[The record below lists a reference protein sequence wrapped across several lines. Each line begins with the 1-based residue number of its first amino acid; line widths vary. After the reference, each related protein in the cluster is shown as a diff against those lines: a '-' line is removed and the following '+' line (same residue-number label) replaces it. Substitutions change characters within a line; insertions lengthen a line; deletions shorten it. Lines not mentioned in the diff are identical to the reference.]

1 LAKLAVAG
9 MPFRIDCRTAGAS
22 LQPQPPPWA
31 RDVSRTGWGLA
42 SGAIAV
48 IGSILY
54 RGAAP
59 KPKAIPLSDIEILE
73 TADTESLARFS
84 AVIDVRSPAEFA
96 QDHAPGAINLPV
108 LTDEER
114 AEVGTIYVQE
124 SRFRARRI
132 GAAYVARNIAR
143 HLEGALA
150 GEAGSFQPLVYC
162 WRGGQR
168 SHAMA
173 TILSQVGW
181 RTTLLAG
188 GYRTWRRHVTARL
201 YDAPL
206 PLRVVL
212 LDGYTGS
219 GKTEVLQR
227 LATLGQQVVDLEG
240 LAAHRGS
247 LLGALPGQPQPS
259 QKMFESRLLGVLD
272 GLDPARPVIVEA
284 ESSKVGERMVPPA
297 LWQAMAQAPRIEL
310 SAAPEARARYL
321 VRAYR
326 DIVEDRAALDE
337 ALRRL
342 PTPPGRKRLEAWG
355 QLADAGDFEALALAL
370 MELHYDPAYRRSSRK
385 EMRASLGVVDL
396 GALESTDLDAAAAE
410 IVRRIGA

>member
-1 LAKLAVAG
+1 
-9 MPFRIDCRTAGAS
+9 
-22 LQPQPPPWA
+22 
-31 RDVSRTGWGLA
+31 VSG
-42 SGAIAV
+42 
-48 IGSILY
+48 
-54 RGAAP
+54 
-59 KPKAIPLSDIEILE
+59 IEILK
-73 TADTESLARFS
+73 TADLQSLARFS

-96 QDHAPGAINLPV
+96 EDHAPGAINLPV
-108 LTDEER
+108 LTNEER

-124 SRFRARRI
+124 SRFLARRI

-143 HLEGALA
+143 HLESALA
-150 GEAGSFQPLVYC
+150 GEDGSFQPLVYC

-168 SHAMA
+168 SNAMA
-173 TILSQVGW
+173 TILSHVGW
-181 RTTLLAG
+181 RTTLLEG
-188 GYRTWRRHVTARL
+188 GYRTWRRHVSARL
-201 YDAPL
+201 YDQAL
-206 PLRVVL
+206 PHRLVL
-212 LDGYTGS
+212 IDGNTGS

-227 LATLGQQVVDLEG
+227 LAARGQQTIDLEG

-247 LLGALPGQPQPS
+247 LFGGLAGQPQPS
-259 QKMFESRLLGVLD
+259 QKMFESRLLAVLD

-297 LWQAMAQAPRIEL
+297 LWAAMAQAPRIEI
-310 SAAPEARARYL
+310 AASPEARARYL

-355 QLADAGDFEALALAL
+355 QLADAGEFEGLALAL

-385 EMRASLGVVDL
+385 ETRPSLGVVDA
-396 GALESTDLDAAAAE
+396 GGLEAADLDAAADE
-410 IVRRIGA
+410 IVQRLQA